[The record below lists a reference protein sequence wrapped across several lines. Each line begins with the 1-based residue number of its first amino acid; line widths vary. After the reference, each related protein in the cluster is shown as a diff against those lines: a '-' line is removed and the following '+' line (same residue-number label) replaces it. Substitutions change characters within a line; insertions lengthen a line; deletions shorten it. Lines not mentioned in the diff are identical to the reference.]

1 MRAALLIAGYLRT
14 FKINIPQ
21 IKSNILSRFEH
32 VDVYVHVTKNESRD
46 DRYLNISNI
55 EEDIDFINHEL
66 RPVSLIFEENTKFKV
81 TKRLNDLH
89 NLWFKFYKLNRLKA
103 INEDAHKRKYDIV
116 IKYRP
121 DLQILSNDL
130 FFGDLK
136 LDVVYLPIESVIDK
150 KKLRNPQDKF
160 ICDVF
165 AYGNSSVMDSYFNVF
180 QTLDALTERYGH
192 VSETVL
198 YHYLLDNGIAFQLQ
212 EIKYNI
218 LLSSCNIFA
227 ICGDSGSGKSTLG
240 IVLKQYFS
248 SSFML
253 EGDRYHKWERHDDN
267 WKEFTHLNP
276 ESNFLS
282 KMSQDIFDLKV
293 GKTVYQV
300 DYDHATGK
308 FTDKEQIDSSD
319 NIIVCGL
326 NSLYS
331 ENNHLYN
338 LKIFMDT
345 DERLKH
351 RWKIRRDVH
360 ERGHK
365 LEHVM
370 EQIASRK
377 HDYEQYIASQRSKS
391 DLVIKFY
398 PRINNPDIFDKMEN
412 LSLKLY
418 VRNTYNLQ
426 EILDAFL
433 DRGVALQLKKS
444 ELFYELT
451 FEDYQECKIWDS
463 GHHPYANNFYDYIL
477 LAITLLKSP

>member
-14 FKINIPQ
+14 FKTTIPKL
-21 IKSNILSRFEH
+21 KSDIIERFEH
-32 VDVYVHVTKNESRD
+32 VDVFIHVTKNESRD

-55 EEDIDFINHEL
+55 EEDINFINQEL
-66 RPVSLIFEENTKFKV
+66 RPVSLICEENTKFKEN
-81 TKRLNDLH
+81 KRLNDLY
-89 NLWFKFYKLNRLKA
+89 NLWFKFYKLNHLK
-103 INEDAHKRKYDIV
+103 IMNEEAHQRKYDLV
-116 IKYRP
+116 IKFRP
-121 DLQILSNDL
+121 DLHILSNNL
-130 FFGDLK
+130 FSGELDR
-136 LDVVYLPIESVIDK
+136 DVVYIPVESVLDK
-150 KKLRNPQDKF
+150 KKLRNPEDKF
-160 ICDVF
+160 ICDIF
-165 AYGNSSVMDSYFNVF
+165 AYGNSSVMDRYFNVF
-180 QTLDALTERYGH
+180 QALDYLTERHGQ
-192 VSETVL
+192 VSETIL
-198 YHYLLDNGIAFQLQ
+198 FHYLADHGVAYHTQDI
-212 EIKYNI
+212 EYNI

-240 IVLKQYFS
+240 NVLKQYFS

-276 ESNFLS
+276 ESNFLT

-293 GKTVYQV
+293 GKTIYQV

-308 FTDKEQIDSSD
+308 FTDKEQIGSSD

-326 NSLYS
+326 NSLYLD
-331 ENNHLYN
+331 NNNLFN
-338 LKIFMDT
+338 LKIFIDT

-351 RWKIRRDVH
+351 HWKIRRDVH
-360 ERGHK
+360 ERGHTI
-365 LEHVM
+365 EHVL

-377 HDYEQYIASQRSKS
+377 NDYEQFIASQRSKS

-398 PRINNPDIFDKMEN
+398 PRIDNPELFETLEN

-418 VRNTYNLQ
+418 IRTTYNLR

-433 DRGVALQLKKS
+433 ERDVVFQMKKS

-451 FEDYQECKIWDS
+451 FEHYQECKLWDNRL
-463 GHHPYANNFYDYIL
+463 HPHTNNFYDYIV